1 MPNANAYGP
10 ASVVLGTAV
19 SSFIQIL
26 PPLADVR
33 KASKDDP
40 NVAGDVRLGEVA
52 AATIAIGV
60 GAISS
65 SLLGDPTP
73 VFVAAIMA
81 LALICIW
88 ETALRGDRPLDPP
101 RAIQVVT
108 EAE

>member
-1 MPNANAYGP
+1 MPNANAYGA
-10 ASVVLGTAV
+10 ASMVLGQSI
-19 SSFIQIL
+19 SSFIQLL

-33 KASKDDP
+33 KADKNDP
-40 NVAGDVRLGEVA
+40 NIAGDVRLGEVA

-60 GAISS
+60 GAIAS

-88 ETALRGDRPLDPP
+88 ETALRGNRPMDPP
-101 RAIQVVT
+101 RVITVV
-108 EAE
+108 AEEE